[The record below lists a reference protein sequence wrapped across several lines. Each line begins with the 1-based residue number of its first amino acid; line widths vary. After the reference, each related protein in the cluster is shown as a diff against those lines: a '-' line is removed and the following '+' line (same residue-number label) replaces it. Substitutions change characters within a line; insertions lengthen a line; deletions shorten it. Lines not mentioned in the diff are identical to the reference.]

1 MIASCLLIFRG
12 EKVSQ
17 NISISSCIFFLISKQ
32 KNICWLKYEKRK
44 SSVFKVAAS
53 VASQLL
59 GSTRLAETTICV
71 QLSKKS
77 AFLKSVCFR
86 RNDEKMNHYYYNKR
100 NKYVIVT
107 LGYVCV
113 EVIDRCGMDL
123 STTTIWSAPVTRV
136 NNNVSPHSKLSAM
149 TSCLICIFL

>member
-1 MIASCLLIFRG
+1 MIATCLLIFRG

-86 RNDEKMNHYYYNKR
+86 RNDEKMNHYCYNKR
-100 NKYVIVT
+100 N
-107 LGYVCV
+107 
-113 EVIDRCGMDL
+113 
-123 STTTIWSAPVTRV
+123 
-136 NNNVSPHSKLSAM
+136 N
-149 TSCLICIFL
+149 F